1 MSKEKSGSTWGS
13 IFIIVL
19 IFLVILAVKGCNSV
33 VQHFSE
39 GSVEEQGQIVL
50 EFEKQVN
57 EIDKGLSKLGNE
69 VAEELKDF
77 SIETIPNL
85 EMIEE
90 AERQYRVAANR
101 IKDID
106 IPRGLTT
113 ERKSELKSIQEDF
126 EYSYTFKSNAMWR
139 LSNFYSKGE
148 LEDLEEM
155 NTDTALA
162 QDNFLDGVAGLVT
175 LKKELG
181 VLDIDAT
188 TKEKIK

>member
-19 IFLVILAVKGCNSV
+19 IFLVILAVRGCNSV

-69 VAEELKDF
+69 VAEELKNF
-77 SIETIPNL
+77 SIETMPNL
-85 EMIEE
+85 ELIEE

-126 EYSYTFKSNAMWR
+126 DYSYTFKSNAMWR
-139 LSNFYSKGE
+139 LSNFYSTGE

-155 NTDTALA
+155 NTDNALA
-162 QDNFLDGVAGLVT
+162 QDNLLDGVAGLVT

-181 VLDIDAT
+181 VLDFDAT
-188 TKEKIK
+188 TK

>member
-1 MSKEKSGSTWGS
+1 MSKEKSGSTWGT

-19 IFLVILAVKGCNSV
+19 IFLVILIVRGCNSV

-57 EIDKGLSKLGNE
+57 EIDEGLSKLGKE
-69 VAEELKDF
+69 VAEELKNF
-77 SIETIPNL
+77 SIEAMPNL
-85 EMIEE
+85 ELIEK
-90 AERQYRVAANR
+90 AERQYRVAANQ

-126 EYSYTFKSNAMWR
+126 EYAYTFKSNAMWR

-148 LEDLEEM
+148 LKDIEEM

-162 QDNFLDGVAGLVT
+162 QDNLLDGVAGMVT

-181 VLDIDAT
+181 ILDFDAT
-188 TKEKIK
+188 TKEKTK

>member
-175 LKKELG
+175 LKKELS